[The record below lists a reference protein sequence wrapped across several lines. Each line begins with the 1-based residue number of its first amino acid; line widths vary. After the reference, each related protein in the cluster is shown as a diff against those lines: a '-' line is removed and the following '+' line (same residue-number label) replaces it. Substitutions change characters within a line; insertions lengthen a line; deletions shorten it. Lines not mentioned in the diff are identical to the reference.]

1 MDTLRLW
8 ILLVGLLFIAAVY
21 GWGKYQERRA
31 ARRDGFELVGG
42 APDDVP
48 EPEQPGDD
56 EAYDWV
62 VMPLRARRDP
72 DPDELAIPVL
82 EDVVAPVPPARPV
95 AVPESVAEPANPEP
109 SPELIVV
116 LGVAALP
123 GRELAG
129 AELEPAFMKAG
140 LHYGEMNIFHAP
152 VDLER
157 PDGPALFSI
166 ANMVEPGTLEPEKLK
181 LLATPG
187 LFVFTRLPGPVNGA
201 ETFEHMHATSRFL
214 ANALGGQVCDERR
227 QPLTPEKAAE
237 MRTRIVSTI
246 GDAVVVPED

>member
-42 APDDVP
+42 APDDMSAQ
-48 EPEQPGDD
+48 EFRND
-56 EAYDWV
+56 ETYDWV
-62 VMPLRARRDP
+62 VMPLIARRDP
-72 DPDELAIPVL
+72 EPDDPAIPVL
-82 EDVVAPVPPARPV
+82 EDVVAPASRAIPV
-95 AVPESVAEPANPEP
+95 VRREPVAEPASADPAA
-109 SPELIVV
+109 ELIVV

-129 AELEPAFMKAG
+129 AELESAFMEAG

-157 PDGPALFSI
+157 PDGPALFSV
-166 ANMVEPGTLEPEKLK
+166 ANMVEPGTLQPEKLK

-187 LFVFTRLPGPVNGA
+187 VFLFTRLPGPVNGA

-214 ANALGGQVCDERR
+214 ANALGGLVCDERR
-227 QPLTPEKAAE
+227 QPLSLEKAAE
-237 MRTRIVSTI
+237 MRARIVSII
-246 GDAVVVPED
+246 GDKVVVPED

>member
-8 ILLVGLLFIAAVY
+8 ILLFGLLFIAAVY
-21 GWGKYQERRA
+21 GWGRYQERRA

-48 EPEQPGDD
+48 ERELRSDD
-56 EAYDWV
+56 EAYDWL
-62 VMPLRARRDP
+62 VMPLHARRDP
-72 DPDELAIPVL
+72 DPDEFAIPVL
-82 EDVVAPVPPARPV
+82 EDVVAPPQPNPAIRWAP
-95 AVPESVAEPANPEP
+95 VAEPASPEP
-109 SPELIVV
+109 APELIVV

-129 AELEPAFMKAG
+129 ADLEPAFVKAG

-152 VDLER
+152 VDLEC

-201 ETFEHMHATSRFL
+201 ETFEHMQATSRFL

-227 QPLTPEKAAE
+227 EPLTPEKAAE
-237 MRTRIVSTI
+237 MRARIVSII
-246 GDAVVVPED
+246 GDKIVVPED